1 MIDYSYFLSVLTPE
15 VLLWMVV
22 GSISGVIIGALPGL
36 GPELGIALFLPI
48 TFNLSPTAGLACLSS
63 VFTSCQFG
71 GNISAILI
79 NTPGT
84 SDSIFLVLDGY
95 PLTKRGLGKRAL
107 IISAASATVGGLIGS
122 IILLYGATF
131 LARATT
137 VMGPFEIFLITLIGL
152 SIIVTLVQG
161 SPLKG
166 LTAALLGLAMGFIG
180 LDGAT
185 MQSRFTF
192 GVVELFDGVPILP
205 PILGLFA
212 VGQMFL
218 ITASRQEKI
227 TAGDIDTASQKNKVK
242 LRELVKLAG
251 PMIRGAVIG
260 VIIGIIPGNGG
271 TTASS
276 LSYSLERRLSKYPEE
291 FGDGSEAGVASI
303 SAAINGVM
311 GGSLVPLITLGIP
324 GCSAAALFLS
334 GLMVHGLY
342 PGQSL
347 FINSAN
353 IVYPFLF
360 ATILAQLFIPVFGIG
375 CGSWLSKLTKVD
387 NSILIPIIMVFSHIG
402 GYAARGQMFDV
413 YLMLL
418 FGVIGFFWEKMG
430 YGIACFLLAFVLG
443 PTAETKFRLS
453 LMLMGGNAA
462 STIFKPLPIILILIN
477 LALILFPIISGITKH
492 VRAKK
497 S

>member
-15 VLLWMVV
+15 VLLWMVI
-22 GSISGVIIGALPGL
+22 GSVSGVIIGALPGL

-48 TFNLSPTAGLACLSS
+48 TFNLTPVAGLACLSA

-107 IISAASATVGGLIGS
+107 IISAVSATVGGLIGS
-122 IILLYGATF
+122 VILLYGATF

-137 VMGPFEIFLITLIGL
+137 VMGPFEIFLITLVGL

-166 LTAALLGLAMGFIG
+166 LTATLLGLAMGFIG

-185 MQSRFTF
+185 MQTRFTF
-192 GVVELFDGVPILP
+192 GIMELFDGVPLLP

-227 TAGDIDTASQKNKVK
+227 TAKDVDTASPRNKVK
-242 LRELVKLAG
+242 LRELVKLIG
-251 PMIRGAVIG
+251 PMIRGAIIG

-276 LSYSLERRLSKYPEE
+276 LSYSLERRLSKHPEE

-303 SAAINGVM
+303 SSAINGVM

-347 FINSAN
+347 FINSADV
-353 IVYPFLF
+353 VYPFLF
-360 ATILAQLFIPVFGIG
+360 ATILAQLFIPIFGIG
-375 CGSWLSKLTKVD
+375 CGAWLSKLTKVD
-387 NSILIPIIMVFSHIG
+387 NSILIPIIMVFSYIG
-402 GYAARGQMFDV
+402 GYAARGQIFDV

-418 FGVIGFFWEKMG
+418 FGVIGYCWDKMG

-453 LMLMGGNAA
+453 LMLMGGNLAG
-462 STIFKPLPIILILIN
+462 TILKPLPMILILIN
-477 LALILFPIISGITKH
+477 LALILLPVISAITRRVK
-492 VRAKK
+492 AGK
-497 S
+497 